1 MRKEM
6 NKAQETDLQA
16 ASVTLNTMNF
26 RGSSGTL
33 SLPIFVAQG
42 RIMMEELLQENYSSV
57 ANVLT
62 VQVPCVRQGAQG
74 GCAGMTLRD
83 GMGREV
89 GAGLRMGIHVHLWLI
104 HVNIWQKPPQFYNVI
119 SLQLK

>member
-62 VQVPCVRQGAQG
+62 VQVPCMRQGAQG

-89 GAGLRMGIHVHLWLI
+89 GEGFRMGNTCTPMADSCRGMAKTTTI
-104 HVNIWQKPPQFYNVI
+104 F
-119 SLQLK
+119 